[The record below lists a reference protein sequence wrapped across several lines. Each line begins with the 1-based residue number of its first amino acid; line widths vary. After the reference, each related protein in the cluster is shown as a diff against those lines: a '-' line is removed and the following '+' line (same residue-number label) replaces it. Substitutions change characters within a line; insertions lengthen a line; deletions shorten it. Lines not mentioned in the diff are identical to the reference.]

1 MPLYHT
7 QATAD
12 YINAQDPSRNIKVGD
27 YSEDDDFSGIS
38 YSSIDPQGNYTVS
51 NSTSNRPFNTSNT
64 NPIRNLTEQDDNT
77 NQFRFQ
83 GNAGLNFEI
92 MKGLDFKTTQSI
104 YFRNS
109 ARKQT
114 GETNA
119 ARLGNPN
126 YATYT
131 NSTYSTS

>member
-1 MPLYHT
+1 LNPSNTKRKTCCQFIDFARFPASCLYISY

-38 YSSIDPQGNYTVS
+38 YSSIDPQGNPTVS

-83 GNAGLNFEI
+83 EMLV
-92 MKGLDFKTTQSI
+92 
-104 YFRNS
+104 
-109 ARKQT
+109 
-114 GETNA
+114 
-119 ARLGNPN
+119 
-126 YATYT
+126 
-131 NSTYSTS
+131 